1 MDYSGKRISSDDTGE
16 SMEKR
21 RMDDITAKNTE
32 KRTLNNTA
40 AKTFGKCTIDDM
52 TAQIEEN
59 DTLNVAARIA
69 IGNHI
74 GEDMA
79 DEAFEE
85 LSVSAPD
92 RKIYEKVLKNW
103 DAIAK
108 PLDGLGRFETLTA
121 RIGAIL
127 ETDQIDLSRKAVV
140 IMCADNGIVAEG
152 VSQSGQ
158 EVTTAVVRQMAK
170 GASSVGKMAAL
181 IGADTIPTDIGMSG
195 TERIPGVLDR
205 KIRRGT
211 NNFRIEPAMT
221 ESEALRAIWTGIGMV
236 SECKQK
242 GYRILAT
249 GEMGIGNTTTSS
261 AVAAA
266 LLQCD
271 AGEVT
276 GRGAGLD
283 DKRLLHKKKVIA
295 EAIEKY
301 GLYGA
306 APLRILHTVGGL
318 DIAGLAGV
326 CMGGALFHVPI
337 VLDGVISM
345 TAALLAEKLLPGTAA
360 YLIASHKGKEP
371 AVEKLT
377 DALGLQPVID
387 AGMALGEGTGA
398 VMMLSLLDMALSVY
412 QGKTS
417 FSEIAVEPYERY
429 GK

>member
-1 MDYSGKRISSDDTGE
+1 MDYLRKRIPGDDTGE
-16 SMEKR
+16 SKEKHR
-21 RMDDITAKNTE
+21 IDNITAKNTE
-32 KRTLNNTA
+32 KRTLDNTA
-40 AKTFGKCTIDDM
+40 AKTLGKCTLDDM

-85 LSVSAPD
+85 LSVSTPD
-92 RKIYEKVLKNW
+92 QEIYEKVLKNW

-127 ETDQIDLSRKAVV
+127 GTDQIDLSRKAVV

-195 TERIPGVLDR
+195 TERIPDVLDR
-205 KIRRGT
+205 KIRCGT
-211 NNFRIEPAMT
+211 NNFRSEPAMT
-221 ESEALRAIWTGIGMV
+221 ESEAVRAIGTGIGMV
-236 SECKQK
+236 SECKRK

-266 LLQCD
+266 LLSCD

-283 DKRLLHKKKVIA
+283 DERLLHKKKVIA

-306 APLRILHTVGGL
+306 EPLRILHTVGGL

-360 YLIASHKGKEP
+360 YLIASHRGKEP

-377 DALGLQPVID
+377 EALGLQPVID

-398 VMMLSLLDMALSVY
+398 VMMLSLLDLALSVY

-417 FSEIAVEPYERY
+417 FSDIAVTPYERY